1 MNKGELIEIIAQEAD
16 LSKAAAGR
24 ALEAILS
31 NIVKTVAKKQDV
43 QITGF
48 GSFKAVKRPAR
59 TGRNPSTGVA
69 IKIAATTVPRLQRVP
84 PSKQRLRKRNPNT
97 KEILVPT
104 SPKN

>member
-48 GSFKAVKRPAR
+48 GSFKAVKRPSR

-69 IKIAATTVPRLQRVP
+69 IKIAATTVPRFTAGTAFKAAVAKKK
-84 PSKQRLRKRNPNT
+84 S
-97 KEILVPT
+97 
-104 SPKN
+104 